1 MLKMYNI
8 GNYYIERISNL
19 KYPEAIH
26 TYGVTEE
33 AFLKVL
39 KMFRK
44 DLSINDIMEILDNSS
59 KNKNAEKYLIAKII
73 KNVYSDFGYNFT
85 EENIRKIEPYFYT
98 IKDLISFVN
107 GLSGKEIFVGGD
119 LDIKWN
125 LKIEDLFNCRSYK
138 IYQITNE

>member
-8 GNYYIERISNL
+8 DNYYIEKISNL

-26 TYGVTEE
+26 NYGVTEE
-33 AFLKVL
+33 AFLKLL
-39 KMFRK
+39 KMFRR
-44 DLSINDIMEILDNSS
+44 DLGINDIIEILCNSS
-59 KNKNAEKYLIAKII
+59 KNKNTEKYLIAKIV
-73 KNVYSDFGYNFT
+73 KNVYSNFGYNFT

-119 LDIKWN
+119 LDIKRN

>member
-107 GLSGKEIFVGGD
+107 DLSGKEIFVGGD